1 MSPRQYHSPLR
12 EARAEATRRQVL
24 EATEALLTEAPI
36 EALSIPK
43 VAKRAG
49 VSAPTV
55 YRYFPTTDDLLRA
68 FIDHV
73 RPRLGMGLDQIAAYE
88 PPDLPA
94 LPRKTFRGFEEA
106 GALLRSV
113 MDSPTWNR
121 IRLERPKDRA
131 GAVLHRFTGRASRL
145 DERSLRAALGPL
157 YLLATPSAWRWLR
170 ETWGLSAADSA
181 KAAAWAISVLAR
193 ELWADPASI
202 EPVAL
207 EDES

>member
-1 MSPRQYHSPLR
+1 MPPRRYHSPLR
-12 EARAEATRRQVL
+12 EARAEETRQQVL
-24 EATEALLTEAPI
+24 AATEGLLSEAPI

-55 YRYFPTTDDLLRA
+55 YRYFPSTDDLLRA

-73 RPRLGMGLDQIAAYE
+73 RPRLGLGLEQIAALE
-88 PPDLPA
+88 PDELPS
-94 LPRKTFRGFEEA
+94 LPRKTYRNFERI
-106 GALLRSV
+106 GDLLRSV

-121 IRLERPKDRA
+121 IRLERPIDRP
-131 GAVLHRFTGRASRL
+131 GAVLPRFADRATRL

-157 YLLATPSAWRWLR
+157 YLMATPAAWRWLR

-181 KAAAWAISVLAR
+181 RAATWAVSVLVR
-193 ELWADPASI
+193 ELCADPSSI
-202 EPVAL
+202 EPVEL